1 MTETDTIVYIP
12 DTRRFPDASR
22 LLIGKEIVRYA
33 KKLPDR
39 FLNVERGAAGTTAIT
54 HSAGD
59 YLRHLPEFIAI
70 IPVGPTTIFTT
81 EVTSTIITQPTSI
94 IQSISSIIDCDSV
107 QNVSEQLDGQY
118 QIELDN
124 TNIDSSKE
132 IIIIPPTSFN
142 IVTNIYSTQSY
153 VSTAQEAA
161 GVSGVT
167 VIADARMIDEAN
179 RQITTTAS
187 INLNLDIVSS
197 SQIVTEVDYSFSS
210 VSSVVTSSII
220 TLDKNL
226 IAFVNINLD
235 VSNIVESSN
244 ITLLTANTLSAVSLI
259 STLYSENTTSEVKLD
274 IQLIRDNTNVQTS
287 SSIVSQL
294 DVPLTVYTLSNV
306 LTSKLAKNADVTRF
320 YKTGSLDY
328 FEEFVVLVNPISIRN
343 GIVTLDSLINEVYT
357 RDNEIILVSNKSVY
371 KEEFYDSYNLGNAG
385 FNLKTFENSAF
396 VDTGLLATT
405 NTIGDLSLAYP
416 SLTIKDFE
424 DRPYSS
430 ITLTGEIFN
439 FAPPSTQNPVVY
451 STSSNLSLSSTL
463 TVVGNISKFPTSGYI
478 FQGSSSQYSVISYT
492 GKTSNSF
499 TGCVLIAGSSTINSG
514 NDIIPYTI

>member
-1 MTETDTIVYIP
+1 
-12 DTRRFPDASR
+12 
-22 LLIGKEIVRYA
+22 
-33 KKLPDR
+33 
-39 FLNVERGAAGTTAIT
+39 
-54 HSAGD
+54 
-59 YLRHLPEFIAI
+59 
-70 IPVGPTTIFTT
+70 
-81 EVTSTIITQPTSI
+81 
-94 IQSISSIIDCDSV
+94 
-107 QNVSEQLDGQY
+107 
-118 QIELDN
+118 
-124 TNIDSSKE
+124 
-132 IIIIPPTSFN
+132 
-142 IVTNIYSTQSY
+142 
-153 VSTAQEAA
+153 
-161 GVSGVT
+161 
-167 VIADARMIDEAN
+167 MIDEAN

-220 TLDKNL
+220 TLDKNI
-226 IAFVNINLD
+226 IAFVDINLD

-287 SSIVSQL
+287 CSIVSQL